1 LFFCFLKP
9 ESDKRGQDAEGLG
22 KMNEKRKPNK
32 KFTHIG
38 EILQQTLL
46 GCRRET
52 NETLATLGGCWADVV
67 GEALGANSCP
77 VAMKGKQL
85 LVHVASS
92 VWLQEFRYIKADVM
106 DAANRLLGRPLVQDI
121 KFKVGKV

>member
-1 LFFCFLKP
+1 MDG
-9 ESDKRGQDAEGLG
+9 E
-22 KMNEKRKPNK
+22 RKPQK

-46 GCRRET
+46 NCRRET
-52 NETLATLGGCWADVV
+52 NETLATLGACWVDVV

-77 VAMKGKQL
+77 AAMKGKQL

-92 VWLQEFRYIKADVM
+92 VWLQEFHFIKADVM
-106 DAANRLLGRPLVQDI
+106 DAANRMLGRPEIQEI
-121 KFKVGKV
+121 RFKVGKV